1 MTVIDTLGIDIAK
14 NVFQLHGA
22 DRRGR
27 SVFKRRVMR
36 DQLLAVLDGLDRCTI
51 AIEACTGAF
60 CWARKFEAL
69 GHRVKIISPQ
79 YVKPFVRGQKNDGN
93 DAEAICTAVRQPHIP
108 LVPARTVEQQ
118 DIQALHRA
126 RQRLVNHRTATVCQ
140 IRGLLLDRGFAFGKA
155 ITRARRMIPEILT
168 DTTNELSDMARDA
181 ISELW
186 DLFCDLDRRIASF
199 DKKIA
204 AVFKASPTCQ
214 RIAKI
219 KGVGPKTAT
228 AIVAAI
234 GDGKEFRNGRH
245 LAAWLGL
252 VPRQHSSGDKRTMLS
267 ISKRGSQHLRTLL
280 VHGARAAVRTAP
292 NKTDQL
298 NSWVNGLRERRGY
311 NRATVAV
318 ANKNARIIWAVLRS
332 GEPYRTA
339 A

>member
-1 MTVIDTLGIDIAK
+1 
-14 NVFQLHGA
+14 
-22 DRRGR
+22 
-27 SVFKRRVMR
+27 MR
-36 DQLLAVLDGLDRCTI
+36 DQLLGVVGGLEPCTI

-60 CWARKFEAL
+60 CWARKFEDL
-69 GHRVKIISPQ
+69 GHKVKIVSPQ
-79 YVKPFVRGQKNDGN
+79 YMKPFVRGQKNDGN

-108 LVPARTVEQQ
+108 LVPKRSVEQQ

-140 IRGLLLDRGFAFGKA
+140 IRGLLLDRGFAFGQS
-155 ITRARRMIPEILT
+155 ITRARRMIPEILN
-168 DTTNELSDMARDA
+168 DLTNELSKMARDA
-181 ISELW
+181 IAELW
-186 DLFCDLDRRIASF
+186 DLMCDLDRRITSF

-280 VHGARAAVRTAP
+280 VHGARAVVRTAP
-292 NKTDQL
+292 NKDDQL
-298 NSWVNGLRERRGY
+298 NAWVNDLRERRGY

-318 ANKNARIIWAVLRS
+318 ANSEASNAMRSREMPNARFEPSLERMAFRFSLWAVLRS
-332 GEPYRTA
+332 GEPYRA
-339 A
+339 AA